1 MGRARLIIYA
11 ILLSLIG
18 VSPAVADD
26 FDGSKPLLCAVIDVV
41 ECGWGGECRQVTPER
56 ANIPQFFRIDFQEK
70 MLIATG
76 EDGMVR
82 STHIE
87 RVERVDGKLIL
98 QGAEDGLEGVRD
110 GLGWSMAT
118 SEDTGRFVL
127 TGSGDQVGFVIFG
140 ACTPQ

>member
-1 MGRARLIIYA
+1 MRHE
-11 ILLSLIG
+11 S
-18 VSPAVADD
+18 
-26 FDGSKPLLCAVIDVV
+26 
-41 ECGWGGECRQVTPER
+41 

-70 MLIATG
+70 MLIAIG
-76 EDGMVR
+76 KDGMAR

-87 RVERVDGKLIL
+87 RLEHVDGKLILL

-118 SEDTGRFVL
+118 SEDMGRFVL
-127 TGSGDQVGFVIFG
+127 AGSGDQVGFVIFG